1 MLFRKKIVIGLSI
14 IVILLSAFGAYLYLS
29 KNADKRPV
37 KIGVVL
43 PLSGDFETYGKLGAQ
58 GAKMAV
64 DEINKTGGVL
74 NGRRLELIIEDNK
87 TDPNIA
93 VKQIRKLIQEDDV
106 IAVIGPVS
114 SAARDAMARV
124 AKQFKTPLLYGISY
138 EGNRY
143 DRYLFC
149 YSPIPDHVITP
160 LIPFMAKNYGPSFYI
175 FGYDYVWPHEMTEAI
190 KREVKKSNCKISGV
204 EFTPFGIK
212 DFSPTLK
219 KIRESEAEVL
229 MLILPGPDGFR
240 FIRQFNESGLR
251 KHVKIVAIASEETY
265 LQALPPEELEGIITN
280 VHFLS
285 SLESKEA
292 KSFVD
297 RQKKMFGDN
306 TVVTYSTESH
316 YGLIKLLQ
324 KAIEKAGTV
333 DKEKIIDAMEN
344 LTIIVGNGSVT
355 MREDHHM
362 NLNMIISEFT
372 AGKLIAKKNIGL
384 VIPGNQKKMDS
395 DR

>member
-1 MLFRKKIVIGLSI
+1 MLTRKKIVIGLPI
-14 IVILLSAFGAYLYLS
+14 IVILLSAFGAYLFLS
-29 KNADKRPV
+29 KNTDKQSV

-43 PLSGDFETYGKLGAQ
+43 PLSGDFQTYGRYGVQ

-64 DEINKTGGVL
+64 DEINKAGGVL
-74 NGRRLELIIEDNK
+74 NGRHLELIIEDNK

-106 IAVIGPVS
+106 IAVVGPVS
-114 SAARDAMARV
+114 STARDAMTRV

-160 LIPFMAKNYGPSFYI
+160 IVPFMAKNYGPSFYI
-175 FGYDYVWPHEMTEAI
+175 FGYDYVWPHEMAEAI
-190 KREVKKSNCKISGV
+190 KREVKKLNYKISGV

-212 DFSPTLK
+212 DFSSTLK
-219 KIRESEAEVL
+219 KIRKSKADVL
-229 MLILPGPDGFR
+229 MLILPGPDGFS

-251 KHVKIVAIASEETY
+251 KHVKIVAIASDETF

-306 TVVTYSTESH
+306 TIVTYSTESH

-324 KAIEKAGTV
+324 RAIEKAGTV
-333 DKEKIIDAMEN
+333 DREKIVDAMEN

-355 MREDHHM
+355 MRTDHHM
-362 NLNMIISEFT
+362 NLNMVISEFT
-372 AGKLIAKKNIGL
+372 AGKLIAKKSIGL
-384 VIPGNQKKMDS
+384 VIPENQKKGE
-395 DR
+395 

>member
-1 MLFRKKIVIGLSI
+1 MLFNKKIVFGLSI
-14 IVILLSAFGAYLYLS
+14 IVILLSGFGAYLYVS
-29 KNADKRPV
+29 KTTDKRPV

-64 DEINKTGGVL
+64 DEINKAGGVL

-160 LIPFMAKNYGPSFYI
+160 LVPFMAENYGPSFYI
-175 FGYDYVWPHEMTEAI
+175 FGYDYVWPHEMSEAI
-190 KREVKKSNCKISGV
+190 IREVKKSNCKISGV
-204 EFTPFGIK
+204 EFTPFGIT
-212 DFSPTLK
+212 DFSSTLK
-219 KIRESEAEVL
+219 KIRESGANVL
-229 MLILPGPDGFR
+229 MLILPGPDGFK
-240 FIRQFNESGLR
+240 FIRQFNEADMR
-251 KHVKIVAIASEETY
+251 KHVKIVAIAAEETY
-265 LQALPPEELEGIITN
+265 LQALPPEELEGIIAN

-292 KSFVD
+292 KSFVS
-297 RQKKMFGDN
+297 RQKKMFGHN

-316 YGLIKLLQ
+316 YGLIMLLQ
-324 KAIEKAGTV
+324 KAIEKAGTI

-344 LTIIVGNGSVT
+344 LTIIVGNGPVT

-372 AGKLIAKKNIGL
+372 DGKLVAKKNIGL
-384 VIPGNQKKMDS
+384 VIPGNQKEMDS
-395 DR
+395 NR

>member
-1 MLFRKKIVIGLSI
+1 MLFRKKIVIGSLLI
-14 IVILLSAFGAYLYLS
+14 IILLSAFGACLYLS
-29 KNADKRPV
+29 KTTAKRSV

-43 PLSGDFETYGKLGAQ
+43 PLSGDFQTYGRYGVQ

-106 IAVIGPVS
+106 IAVMGPVS
-114 SAARDAMARV
+114 STARDAMARV

-138 EGNRY
+138 EGNKY
-143 DRYLFC
+143 NRYLFC

-160 LIPFMAKNYGPSFYI
+160 LVPFMAENYGQSFYI
-175 FGYDYVWPHEMTEAI
+175 FGYDYVWPHKMTEAI
-190 KREVKKSNCKISGV
+190 KREVKKLNCKISGV

-212 DFSPTLK
+212 DFSLTLK
-219 KIRESEAEVL
+219 KIKESGADVL

-251 KHVKIVAIASEETY
+251 KHVKIVAIASDETS

-280 VHFLS
+280 VHFLN

-297 RQKKMFGDN
+297 RQKKMFGNN

-324 KAIEKAGTV
+324 KAIENAGTI

-344 LTIIVGNGSVT
+344 LAITVGNGSVT

-372 AGKLIAKKNIGL
+372 AGKLIAKKN
-384 VIPGNQKKMDS
+384 
-395 DR
+395 